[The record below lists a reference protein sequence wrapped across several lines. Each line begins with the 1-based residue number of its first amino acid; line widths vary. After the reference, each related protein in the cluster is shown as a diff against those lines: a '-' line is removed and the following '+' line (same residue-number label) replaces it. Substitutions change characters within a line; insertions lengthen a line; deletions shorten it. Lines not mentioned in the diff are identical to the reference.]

1 MSFTLISAVK
11 RIQLGALIAGT
22 YNSKID
28 GIWGK
33 GSRSAALS
41 LFNVVASKNEIVD
54 IPAWSKAEDVIKG
67 FQTNCRATGF
77 YIGAVDGIWGKG
89 SQRALDNLVLANRRF
104 AEQPDLDLAWS
115 GLVPPEF
122 TAIVKAWAE
131 ERGYEPCVAD
141 YVMSIMAF
149 ESGRTFD
156 PSIQNQGGSNAF
168 GLIQFMAPAA
178 KDLGYTLDQIRK
190 MGQIEQLEKCV
201 LPYFDMRARRKPMRH
216 LEDFYLSVLYPA
228 YVGKGLDEVLFEEGS
243 VGYRQNRGLDKN
255 KDGNIVVGEIAETI
269 YQMYYEGMKPK
280 NRSML

>member
-1 MSFTLISAVK
+1 MSFALIGAVK
-11 RIQLGALIAGT
+11 RIQLGCLIAGT

-33 GSRSAALS
+33 GSRTAALS
-41 LFNVVASKNEIVD
+41 LFNTVIKKEELKD
-54 IPAWSKAEDVIKG
+54 IPAWSKAIDVIKL
-67 FQTNCRATGF
+67 FQHNARLTGF
-77 YIGAVDGIWGKG
+77 YAGQVDGIWGNG
-89 SQRALDNLVLANRRF
+89 SQRALDNLVLANRRLND
-104 AEQPDLDLAWS
+104 QPDLDLAWS
-115 GLVPPEF
+115 NRVPNVF
-122 TAIVKAWAE
+122 CKIVKEWVEA
-131 ERGYEPCVAD
+131 RGYLPCVGD

-156 PSIQNQGGSNAF
+156 PAIQNAAGSQAY

-178 KDLGYTLDQIRK
+178 KDLGFTLDQIRK
-190 MGQIEQLEKCV
+190 MSQLEQLEKAV
-201 LPYFDMRARRKPMRH
+201 LPYFDMRARRKPMKN

-228 YVGKGLDEVLFEEGS
+228 YVGKGLDEVLFSEGS

-280 NRSML
+280 NRSMI